1 MPRASRSCA
10 CVEVGISQG
19 SVGFLHRSQAGR
31 ICLEDGPND
40 GSITGDRLSMATLL
54 KIDVSP
60 RGDHS
65 ISRKL
70 GAEFLEQWQQAHAGG
85 AVIARDLA
93 KTDMPF
99 VDMPWIL
106 GAYSPEESRNDEQK
120 AALKLGDELIAEL
133 EKADEYVIT
142 TPMYNFAVPAALK
155 AWIDHVVRVGK
166 TFKTTPN
173 GGYEGLLSG
182 KKATVIVAS
191 AGSYEAGTPA
201 ETYNAETPYLKQL
214 LGFLGVTDTVVVQVG
229 GTYKVDGGHASVDDL
244 IAPLKPQITS
254 AASR

>member
-1 MPRASRSCA
+1 
-10 CVEVGISQG
+10 
-19 SVGFLHRSQAGR
+19 
-31 ICLEDGPND
+31 
-40 GSITGDRLSMATLL
+40 MATLL

-70 GAEFLEQWQQAHAGG
+70 GTAFQEQWQKAHAGG
-85 AVIARDLA
+85 TVIARDLA

-106 GAYSPEESRNDEQK
+106 GAYSPEEARNEEQRK
-120 AALKLGDELIAEL
+120 ALELGDLLIGEL
-133 EKADEYVIT
+133 EQADEYLIT

-166 TFKTTPN
+166 TFRTTET
-173 GGYEGLLSG
+173 GGYEGLLHA

-201 ETYNAETPYLKQL
+201 ETYDSESPYLKQL
-214 LGFLGVTDTVVVQVG
+214 LGFLGVTDVTVIKAG
-229 GTYKVDGGHASVDDL
+229 GTYKVNSGQISAEDL
-244 IAPLKPQITS
+244 VAPLEGEVST
-254 AASR
+254 AAAR